1 MDLPDFGVI
10 GFGWGRGDRMNCT
23 FKSVMLLGLVLG
35 LGACSSASSLLNSK
49 SSVPQASNV
58 QVGNNL
64 AMPPDLQLA
73 TPGQTTDAYVPNVGD
88 GTATTADVDVVEAQ
102 PSVKKV
108 STAGLPELATLPAK
122 KPDIYEQYGISKTNP
137 DGTPK
142 TPNQLREEVRLAIL
156 AKKKQANP
164 KYGTIANIGNIFK
177 DQ

>member
-73 TPGQTTDAYVPNVGD
+73 PPGETTDAYQPNVGD
-88 GTATTADVDVVEAQ
+88 GTADAAVVETKPAT
-102 PSVKKV
+102 KKV
-108 STAGLPELATLPAK
+108 STKGLPALATLPAK
-122 KPDIYEQYGISKTNP
+122 KPDIYEQYGISKVNP

-156 AKKKQANP
+156 AKKKAANP